1 MDKGREIRASKT
13 KETAKLL
20 RNDFLGT
27 ANWRREKAVEY
38 PADPVKRPKYSD
50 RLAGT
55 VDQVEPGLLEVY
67 AELFEDCEGD
77 EVERHGELLDE
88 VGFHWDP
95 KTATE
100 FVQRFI
106 AEMTGGR
113 INSSDGNT

>member
-1 MDKGREIRASKT
+1 MDKGREIGASKT

-38 PADPVKRPKYSD
+38 PADRRDREAAEILD
-50 RLAGT
+50 RLAST

-88 VGFHWDP
+88 VGFDWDP

-106 AEMTGGR
+106 AEMTGG
-113 INSSDGNT
+113 